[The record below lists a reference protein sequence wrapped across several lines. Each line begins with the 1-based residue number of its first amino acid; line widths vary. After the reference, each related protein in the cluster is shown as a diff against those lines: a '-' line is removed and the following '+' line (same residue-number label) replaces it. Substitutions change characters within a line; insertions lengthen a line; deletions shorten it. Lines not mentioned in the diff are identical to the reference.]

1 MLRTASATSSTS
13 CCAGGRADGAHSIQL
28 SHAAHA
34 AACSSLFNGRR
45 ERFGHRSSSG
55 TDFACAPRAHAPK
68 SLCLSERGSRFRLPA
83 EQRAGLSSASSAAE
97 GRPLRS
103 TCASSSRC
111 ESRASKS
118 KVHVSTCRAK
128 HAGQS
133 VCTLSGTDAGSG
145 SAEHLGKYA
154 AERPHVHLVG
164 VQFVAQAQLG
174 GAVRPRHHVR
184 TWSAR
189 RRSAKKAACR
199 AEVCDLDFAQSA
211 PHNITDPSAR
221 QRYRGMRASEPTD
234 GARHLRSIKIFCGFR
249 SR

>member
-1 MLRTASATSSTS
+1 MGLDRLASLSLLQRRQASCTHTGSDAGTFAMLRTASATSPTS

-28 SHAAHA
+28 SHTAHA
-34 AACSSLFNGRR
+34 AACSSFSNGAR

-118 KVHVSTCRAK
+118 KVHVSTCHECLLLTMQR
-128 HAGQS
+128 QS
-133 VCTLSGTDAGSG
+133 S
-145 SAEHLGKYA
+145 
-154 AERPHVHLVG
+154 
-164 VQFVAQAQLG
+164 
-174 GAVRPRHHVR
+174 
-184 TWSAR
+184 
-189 RRSAKKAACR
+189 KA
-199 AEVCDLDFAQSA
+199 
-211 PHNITDPSAR
+211 P
-221 QRYRGMRASEPTD
+221 
-234 GARHLRSIKIFCGFR
+234 
-249 SR
+249 